1 MSGNHPHLSEI
12 KPHTSI
18 LLIMNYN
25 KTLRVHLSLSLTRSL
40 RGDLKIQSK
49 TRRESVAVSSV
60 SPTPIPH
67 LLSLGLDGFVYTT
80 FSCRLGQFPGPVL
93 FWANRFNNTAG
104 PCVAN
109 ASWQPFR
116 VRPGDTCR
124 MRPQNAPRRRRN
136 RK

>member
-1 MSGNHPHLSEI
+1 MSGNHPHQSHLY
-12 KPHTSI
+12 TSDHE
-18 LLIMNYN
+18 LQQNSSCP
-25 KTLRVHLSLSLTRSL
+25 SLSHSL
-40 RGDLKIQSK
+40 RGDLKRQSK
-49 TRRESVAVSSV
+49 TRRESVAVSSI

-67 LLSLGLDGFVYTT
+67 LLSLGMDGFVYTT